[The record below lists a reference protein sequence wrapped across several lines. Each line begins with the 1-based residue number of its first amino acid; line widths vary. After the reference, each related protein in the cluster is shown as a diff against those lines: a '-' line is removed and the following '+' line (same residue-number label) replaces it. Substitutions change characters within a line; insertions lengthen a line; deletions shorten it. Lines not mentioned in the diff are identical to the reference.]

1 MDQQRFVVN
10 LYDLM
15 ICSPRRAHG
24 NVKIVPGTDD
34 LDAVYRQ
41 ILGMRVSQDMQWHVE
56 RVGTFEVSIA
66 RTLQDSIDQALGKY
80 NNM

>member
-41 ILGMRVSQDMQWHVE
+41 ILGMRVSQDMQ
-56 RVGTFEVSIA
+56 
-66 RTLQDSIDQALGKY
+66 
-80 NNM
+80 